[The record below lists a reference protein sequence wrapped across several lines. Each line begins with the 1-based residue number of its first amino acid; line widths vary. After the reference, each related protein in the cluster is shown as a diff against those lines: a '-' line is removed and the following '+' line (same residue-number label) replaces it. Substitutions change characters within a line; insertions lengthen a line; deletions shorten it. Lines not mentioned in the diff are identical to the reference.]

1 MTEKIGTEISEAIDN
16 DFKYSKDDICK
27 MCGVAEKTFRRYLA
41 VTRASPMSPITERD
55 FTSIGSSHKQFYNEN
70 VLKQFQAWLMKNQIN
85 QGVQIEQVK
94 NNIGKVSDI
103 ESFKYSKEDICNLC
117 GVIDRTFERF
127 LASSPSSAMRAI
139 AERDYIIVGPRNKH
153 FYNENVLK
161 QFQAW
166 LMKNQINQG
175 VQVKQVKANVENN
188 VKLGLSFQEIV
199 ASGNIEAMK
208 ELTTFAMN
216 ACAEVAR
223 NKQLEAEKKALEE
236 QGKQLIEQKNAAE
249 AETERIKQ
257 YNRNFHTSLY
267 TATEVANML
276 GVTPNRIGREAK
288 NHNLKIE
295 PLYGMLGKI
304 KLSNG
309 KLVSQFC
316 YNDDAIRILKAIICA
331 D

>member
-1 MTEKIGTEISEAIDN
+1 MTEKTGTEISEAMDN

-27 MCGVAEKTFRRYLA
+27 ICGVADITFKRFLA
-41 VTRASPMSPITERD
+41 MQPLSQRD
-55 FTSIGSSHKQFYNEN
+55 FTSIGSSHKKLYKENALKQFQVWLMKNQINQGVQVKQVKNNIGKVSDIENFKYSKDDICNLCGVIDRTFERFLAVSQVSAVSPIAERDYIIVGPRNKHYYNEN

-85 QGVQIEQVK
+85 QG
-94 NNIGKVSDI
+94 
-103 ESFKYSKEDICNLC
+103 
-117 GVIDRTFERF
+117 T
-127 LASSPSSAMRAI
+127 
-139 AERDYIIVGPRNKH
+139 
-153 FYNENVLK
+153 
-161 QFQAW
+161 
-166 LMKNQINQG
+166 
-175 VQVKQVKANVENN
+175 QVKQVKANVENN

-199 ASGNIEAMK
+199 ASGNIEAMR

-236 QGKQLIEQKNAAE
+236 QNTQLIEQKNAAE

-267 TATEVANML
+267 TATEVAKML

-288 NHNLKIE
+288 NHNLKLE

-304 KLSNG
+304 KLDNG
-309 KLVSQFC
+309 KLVDQFC
-316 YNDDAIRILKAIICA
+316 YNDDAIRILKAIIGA